1 MESRTVN
8 GTINALTR
16 SLNVFHLA
24 GSACNNCDIE
34 ILDALTP
41 RYDLERFGITLVGSV
56 RHADVILLS
65 GVFNRKSR
73 LRMLEVISQAPRPY
87 LLVAIGG
94 CPASGLM
101 FRDSYNFF
109 AAPGDYVPID
119 AFIPGCPPKP
129 EAIIAGVVTVI
140 GALRA
145 GEVVPRC
152 MTEEVAAYAPP
163 TADLVGGASAAT
175 PETAT

>member
-1 MESRTVN
+1 MSYTV
-8 GTINALTR
+8 NALTK

-41 RYDLERFGITLVGSV
+41 KYDLERFGITLVGSI
-56 RHADVILLS
+56 RHADVLLLS
-65 GVFNRKSR
+65 GVFNKKSR
-73 LRMLEVISQAPRPY
+73 LRLMDLLEQAPKPY
-87 LLVAIGG
+87 LVVAIGG

-101 FRDSYNFF
+101 FRDSYNFDR
-109 AAPGDYVPID
+109 APGEYVPID

-129 EAIIAGVVTVI
+129 EAVISGVVTVI

-145 GEVVPRC
+145 GAIVPKC
-152 MTEEVAAYAPP
+152 LADPVAPAAADEDSFPTPQTEAA
-163 TADLVGGASAAT
+163 GGGS
-175 PETAT
+175 P